1 MIEQSTT
8 AEDLAGPIADSS
20 KQLNLLRD
28 YQFQLESIRGRV
40 TSDIDSLI
48 KINKELSQVQT
59 QIESIAG
66 TSAQLVQR
74 VETETLTVSVTAVEG
89 KSIWSPI
96 SGALSGFG
104 ASLSQGLSSAITG
117 LAFLIPWA
125 LLLIAFTWTGRKL
138 WRRWSRANYPQ

>member
-1 MIEQSTT
+1 MVIEQSTT

-40 TSDIDSLI
+40 TSDIDSRI

-59 QIESIAG
+59 
-66 TSAQLVQR
+66 
-74 VETETLTVSVTAVEG
+74 
-89 KSIWSPI
+89 
-96 SGALSGFG
+96 
-104 ASLSQGLSSAITG
+104 QGLSSAITG